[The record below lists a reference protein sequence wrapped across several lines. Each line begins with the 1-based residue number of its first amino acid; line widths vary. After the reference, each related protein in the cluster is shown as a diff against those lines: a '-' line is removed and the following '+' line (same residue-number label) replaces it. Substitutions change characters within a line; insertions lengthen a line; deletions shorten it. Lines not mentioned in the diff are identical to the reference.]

1 MKTNKLTPKKSK
13 PVITPYSC
21 MCNTTDCIL
30 KDNKTYREYASST
43 RHCYE
48 ILGLNP
54 NPARSDLTDGS
65 YNMSLSKV
73 EFRDNPVN
81 FTKCRVAK
89 EYLKALIALDH
100 TFEANK
106 ELAEQVDLL
115 AQPMVQL
122 RKTNKNLVEI
132 SLKCHKELIEQKAIN
147 NKITAE
153 NTTRKENEK
162 AQKAQI
168 KELKRMMSKMTF
180 NEIKTVEHSSDE
192 DLSDEEPEPTE
203 EQTEPVK
210 PITCI
215 EPIKLNL
222 IQTYEKVKNYMV
234 KNACS
239 IGCIAKRMNYNQSN
253 ILKVCESF
261 INLRRLRNIE
271 AHPNTVDIIDD
282 TEFLTLLE
290 LY

>member
-30 KDNKTYREYASST
+30 KNNKTYREYSSST

-54 NPARSDLTDGS
+54 IPTRSDLTDGS
-65 YNMSLSKV
+65 YNLELSKI

-81 FTKCRVAK
+81 FTKCRIAK

-100 TFEANK
+100 TFESNK

-147 NKITAE
+147 DKITAE

-192 DLSDEEPEPTE
+192 DSSDTE
-203 EQTEPVK
+203 TEAQTEPVK
-210 PITCI
+210 PIAVI
-215 EPIKLNL
+215 ESVKLNL
-222 IQTYEKVKNYMV
+222 IQTYEKVKSYMV
-234 KNACS
+234 SQACS
-239 IGCIAKRMNYNQSN
+239 IGCIAKRMNYNQPN

-271 AHPNTVDIIDD
+271 AHPNTVDIVDD